1 MAGERHML
9 TRPAEFLCTIGRA
22 IAHAGDCLY
31 NIAKGMRF
39 RRTEWDHDNPVWS
52 PQFYEAF
59 GEQEYG
65 KLITALSSVRSPEF
79 FRAYGERE
87 WHRLHPRKRRT

>member
-1 MAGERHML
+1 MAARSSIL
-9 TRPAEFLCTIGRA
+9 TRSAELLCTIGRA
-22 IAHAGDCLY
+22 TSRAGDMLY
-31 NIAKGMRF
+31 NVAEGIRF
-39 RRTEWDHDNPVWS
+39 RRTEWDHDDPVWS

-65 KLITALSSVRSPEF
+65 KFIAALSSIRSPEF

-87 WHRLHPRKRRT
+87 WHRRHPRKSV

>member
-1 MAGERHML
+1 MKALLRLSEL
-9 TRPAEFLCTIGRA
+9 ACTIGRA
-22 IAHAGDCLY
+22 ITRAGDALY
-31 NIAKGMRF
+31 NIATGTRF
-39 RRTEWDHDNPVWS
+39 SRTEWDHANPVWS

-65 KLITALSSVRSPEF
+65 KLIAALSSVRSPEF

-87 WHRLHPRKRRT
+87 WHRLHPRKTRT

>member
-1 MAGERHML
+1 MNALLRLSEL
-9 TRPAEFLCTIGRA
+9 ACTIGRA
-22 IAHAGDCLY
+22 ITRAGDGLF
-31 NIAKGMRF
+31 NIATGTRF

-52 PQFYEAF
+52 RQFYEAF

-65 KLITALSSVRSPEF
+65 KFLAALSSVQSPEF

-87 WHRLHPRKRRT
+87 WHRRPPRQATER